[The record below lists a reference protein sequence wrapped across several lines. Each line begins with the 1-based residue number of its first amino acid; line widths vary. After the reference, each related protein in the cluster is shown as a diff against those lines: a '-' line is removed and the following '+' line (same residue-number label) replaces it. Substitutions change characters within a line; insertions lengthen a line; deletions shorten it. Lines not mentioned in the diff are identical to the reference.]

1 MSSTGDLDSNV
12 WLLIKIK
19 KISFSDTQHFIQ
31 KQRNLIHF
39 VTNQVM
45 RELAKVKFDKLI
57 LAYCVKVKG
66 RRGATCIDHS
76 KTAHYYQW
84 KNYNGL

>member
-1 MSSTGDLDSNV
+1 
-12 WLLIKIK
+12 
-19 KISFSDTQHFIQ
+19 
-31 KQRNLIHF
+31 
-39 VTNQVM
+39 M

-76 KTAHYYQW
+76 KTAHYYQ
-84 KNYNGL
+84 